1 MRIKDR
7 EVCVREEIE
16 DILERCDTLSIGFQG
31 GDYPYVVPVSFGT
44 LHKEDVLYIY
54 FHSGREGLK
63 VEYIEKSPKVC
74 VEGHIFRGVEKTQNG
89 ITTRFESVIG
99 FGTVEKMD
107 GDEKI
112 KGLRLITAH
121 YGHPD
126 YPADR
131 CRGLDMTSVY
141 RIKIESLTGKRNL
154 NR

>member
-1 MRIKDR
+1 MRRKDR
-7 EVCVREEIE
+7 EICVREEIE
-16 DILERCDTLSIGFQG
+16 EMLERCDTLCIGLKG
-31 GDYPYVVPVSFGT
+31 EKYPYVVPVSFGT
-44 LHKEDVLYIY
+44 LREGDVLYVY
-54 FHSGREGLK
+54 FHSAQEGLK
-63 VEYIEKSPKVC
+63 AECLEKNPEVC
-74 VEGHIFRGVEKTQNG
+74 VEGHIFHGVERTEHG